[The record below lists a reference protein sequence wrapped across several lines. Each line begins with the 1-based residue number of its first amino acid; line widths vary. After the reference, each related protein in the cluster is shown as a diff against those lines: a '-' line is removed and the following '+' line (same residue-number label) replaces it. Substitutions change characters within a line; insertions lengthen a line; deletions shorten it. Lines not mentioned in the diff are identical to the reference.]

1 MLGGTGLAV
10 VVAAAVGMTSYGAL
24 YDDPSIGVPE
34 IEGVVALA
42 AVSPATPPKP
52 QGTNSELN
60 AREEP
65 VPAEKVVTL
74 GEGDTLIEVLLRA
87 GLSRREAYA
96 ASESLQEAYDPRDLK
111 AGQALSLFMGEHDAS
126 GDGPSLKRLE
136 LVPET
141 DRLVSIEHLTD
152 EAFATRTSTIPHT
165 RELTS
170 RAGTIRSSLYEAA
183 RNAKVPLA
191 VLMQTYGTL
200 SYGLDFQRDIRDGD
214 TFQLA
219 FEVFEDGMGQGRH
232 PGNLVYAA
240 IGSSERDLRI
250 LRYTTADGYS
260 GFFDDKGASIETSL
274 MKTPV
279 DGGRLSS
286 LFGKRDHPVLGYTRM
301 HRGLD
306 FTASRGTPV
315 LAAGDGLVVRRDRNG
330 SFGRYVEIKHDA
342 TYATAYAHLSRYA
355 EGRQPGARVRQGDVI
370 GYVGATGLATG
381 PNLHYEVL
389 RKGKQVD
396 PMKLELPPRRT
407 LRGEELTRFEQ
418 AKAKL
423 RAVLAGASSGER
435 KRWTAMTQPAAG
447 ASTGSY

>member
-1 MLGGTGLAV
+1 MLGGTGLAIF
-10 VVAAAVGMTSYGAL
+10 VAAAVGMMNYGAL
-24 YDDPSIGVPE
+24 YDGPSIGVPE
-34 IEGVVALA
+34 VEGAVALA
-42 AVSPATPPKP
+42 AISPATPPMP
-52 QGTNSELN
+52 QGTNLESN

-65 VPAEKVVTL
+65 VPRERAVTL
-74 GEGDTLIEVLLRA
+74 EEGDTLIEVLLRA
-87 GLSRREAYA
+87 GLSQREAYA
-96 ASESLQEAYDPRDLK
+96 ASESLQKAYDPRDLR
-111 AGQALSLFMGEHDAS
+111 AGQALSLFIGEHDDTE
-126 GDGPSLKRLE
+126 DGPSLKRLE

-141 DRLVSIEHLTD
+141 DRLVSVEHLTG

-165 RELTS
+165 RKLMS

-183 RNAKVPLA
+183 RATEVPTA
-191 VLMQTYGTL
+191 VLTQTYGTL

-232 PGNLVYAA
+232 PGDLVYAA

-250 LRYTTADGYS
+250 LRYTTADGYT

-286 LFGKRDHPVLGYTRM
+286 LFGRRDHPVLGYTRM

-306 FTASRGTPV
+306 YTAPRGTPV
-315 LAAGDGLVVRRDRNG
+315 LAAGDGAVVRRGRNG
-330 SFGRYVEIKHDA
+330 SFGKYVEIKHGS
-342 TYATAYAHLSRYA
+342 TYATAYAHLSRYG
-355 EGRQPGARVRQGDVI
+355 EGLRPGARVRQGDVI
-370 GYVGATGLATG
+370 GFVGATGLATG

-389 RKGKQVD
+389 RKGQQVD
-396 PMKLELPPRRT
+396 PMKLELPPRRI
-407 LRGEELTRFEQ
+407 LRGEELARFEQ

-423 RAVLAGASSGER
+423 RAVLADASSGER
-435 KRWTAMTQPAAG
+435 KPWTAITQPAAA